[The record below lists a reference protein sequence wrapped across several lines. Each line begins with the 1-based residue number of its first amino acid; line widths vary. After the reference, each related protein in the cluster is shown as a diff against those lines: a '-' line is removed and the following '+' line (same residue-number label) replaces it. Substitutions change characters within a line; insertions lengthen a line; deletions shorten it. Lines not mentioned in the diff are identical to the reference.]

1 MDMFEA
7 WVEQNMEADFIK
19 KQRQELLQ
27 LDDDLFVRQ
36 RIQNLSFGNDIPE
49 DLTADKYLL
58 MYKKIWSIVRHDL
71 WKEI

>member
-36 RIQNLSFGNDIPE
+36 RI
-49 DLTADKYLL
+49 
-58 MYKKIWSIVRHDL
+58 
-71 WKEI
+71 